1 MSHTRTLEEFLKQTA
16 GVLGEEALGKGY
28 AGSSGAA
35 AIEDSR
41 LADFVADL
49 ELPHAEGELLYK
61 LVRWHR
67 KRNLVDLLKIVSWA
81 FIIWRRES
89 HSPRPHAP

>member
-1 MSHTRTLEEFLKQTA
+1 MPQNRTLEQFLKETA
-16 GVLGEEALGKGY
+16 GVLGEEAGAKGY
-28 AGSSGAA
+28 AGVSGAA
-35 AIEDSR
+35 AVEDSR
-41 LADFVADL
+41 LADFVADM

-89 HSPRPHAP
+89 RAPRPHAP